1 MGLLGL
7 LEQEEPSRL
16 NKSGQLLPRHE
27 KYTAQI
33 SPLGASNDDFL
44 KFILHWKGFAKL
56 PSQTVRGSLSEVQHW
71 ERRRPG
77 LRWELFP
84 GWPWFRKVI
93 KQLPT

>member
-44 KFILHWKGFAKL
+44 KFILH
-56 PSQTVRGSLSEVQHW
+56 
-71 ERRRPG
+71 
-77 LRWELFP
+77 
-84 GWPWFRKVI
+84 
-93 KQLPT
+93 